1 MGNMYAKYA
10 GIPEDATEVPDFKSE
25 AAREAY
31 LSIPAFFPPKP
42 DNDDDWDAPPTRR
55 SVSSNPKRA
64 FGIRKPGMQ
73 YVPPV
78 ALIEE
83 AAVMRGGA
91 AKYGP
96 FNWNDQPVDATT
108 YYSAI
113 MRHVMAWYAG
123 QDRDPESG
131 HSHLAHVRACCG
143 ILIDAAATDNLI
155 GARPHTA
162 SVAEA
167 IKANTRAA

>member
-1 MGNMYAKYA
+1 MGNQYKS
-10 GIPEDATEVPDFKSE
+10 IPEDATEVPPYGRGQNIDHGDW
-25 AAREAY
+25 AVD
-31 LSIPAFFPPKP
+31 IPAFFPPKP
-42 DNDDDWDAPPTRR
+42 DNDDWDAPPPRKP
-55 SVSSNPKRA
+55 VSSNPKRA

-73 YVPPV
+73 YVPPI

-83 AAVMRGGA
+83 AAVMGGGSD
-91 AKYGP
+91 KYGP

-155 GARPHTA
+155 DDRPHTA